1 MKKYKLYW
9 TLLTINA
16 GLPLDKLVVFI
27 LSILYYFQNSKSFR
41 AKALVVFC
49 ILFML
54 AFTSF
59 IVNSDRNILIFYPFL
74 FFFLAVLA
82 GNAEANVKL
91 IQNSLLVSI
100 FWGIFSAILAL
111 IGIHTIGSLSLIEK
125 GMPFLFAPVGF
136 SPTVQVY
143 GTLCVC
149 WLIIAMETKQKR
161 GWVFYLVLIASILTF
176 NRATWIFL
184 FLLLTIYHKKYAI
197 GLFFIGA
204 VIVSCIE
211 LVQNVLFSISTL
223 SSRGELRAG
232 AELSYWKSNDFFV
245 YLFGKGTHLTS
256 EKIARHTIWG
266 RQYIENGWDFIF
278 HTYGIIGFIV
288 YTCII
293 ISLLYVIWRRGAGKF
308 SILIIYY
315 YFVEQILTNEF
326 LASSFC
332 FFTTIILILSNKNY
346 LSLSSKHILI

>member
-125 GMPFLFAPVGF
+125 GMPFNSALSFT
-136 SPTVQVY
+136 S
-143 GTLCVC
+143 L
-149 WLIIAMETKQKR
+149 M
-161 GWVFYLVLIASILTF
+161 LIA
-176 NRATWIFL
+176 
-184 FLLLTIYHKKYAI
+184 
-197 GLFFIGA
+197 
-204 VIVSCIE
+204 
-211 LVQNVLFSISTL
+211 
-223 SSRGELRAG
+223 
-232 AELSYWKSNDFFV
+232 
-245 YLFGKGTHLTS
+245 
-256 EKIARHTIWG
+256 
-266 RQYIENGWDFIF
+266 
-278 HTYGIIGFIV
+278 
-288 YTCII
+288 
-293 ISLLYVIWRRGAGKF
+293 
-308 SILIIYY
+308 
-315 YFVEQILTNEF
+315 
-326 LASSFC
+326 
-332 FFTTIILILSNKNY
+332 
-346 LSLSSKHILI
+346 

>member
-59 IVNSDRNILIFYPFL
+59 I
-74 FFFLAVLA
+74 

-332 FFTTIILILSNKNY
+332 FFTTIILILSKKNN